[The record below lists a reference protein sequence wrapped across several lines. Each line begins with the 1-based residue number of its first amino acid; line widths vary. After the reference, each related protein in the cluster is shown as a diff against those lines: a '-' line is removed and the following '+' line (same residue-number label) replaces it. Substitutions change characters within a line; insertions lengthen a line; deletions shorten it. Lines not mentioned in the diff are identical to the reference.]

1 MSYGDHRLYLYDNMV
16 DLIVTTSAIYVDNRP
31 MNNRKLKVHKGL
43 SNEVFFTIRNRDRK
57 PQNVFSEELVAYVV
71 NPSTRK
77 RLITKRLEHESEVGK
92 VKLTLAKGD
101 IASVKSGLYS
111 VYISRTTNDDRNLP
125 VFSSQDNDVK
135 FDIEITDEAYIEP
148 VPTQTTTVITQS
160 SNTSLGANANI
171 FVSDAMFG
179 NQDRNFSHA
188 LHSIGM
194 YTNTFTGNLK
204 VQASCLESTPDTADN
219 SGDWFDVSNIALSN
233 VSGITHHTFQV
244 NANWVRVLS
253 YPSDTSSSLTKVA
266 LRN

>member
-1 MSYGDHRLYLYDNMV
+1 MSYGDHRLYLYENMV

-31 MNNRKLKVHKGL
+31 MNNRKLVVHKGL
-43 SNEVFFTIRNRDRK
+43 SNEIYFTIRNRDRK
-57 PQNVFSEELVAYVV
+57 PQNVFSESLVAYIV

-92 VKLTLAKGD
+92 VKLTLEKGD
-101 IASVKSGLYS
+101 VASVNSGLYS
-111 VYISRTTNDDRNLP
+111 VYISRTTQENKDLP

-135 FDIEITDEAYIEP
+135 FDIEITDEAYVEP
-148 VPTQTTTVITQS
+148 VPTQTTTTITQS
-160 SNTSLGANANI
+160 SNTSLGGSANI
-171 FVSDAMFG
+171 FVSDAMYG

-188 LHSIGM
+188 LHTIGM

-204 VQASCLESTPDTADN
+204 VQASCLESTPHTEDN
-219 SGDWFDVSNIALSN
+219 SSDWFDVSNIALSN